1 MNKTRNADKAVEK
14 IKAHFSFL
22 FGSGF
27 LIADKEFSSQS
38 FGNWIIVLH
47 SKSLLVRF
55 IQDRG
60 CVDIEIGP
68 PWETTAVNSA
78 GHFLELRLLIDYLN
92 NKPLTVLTPPA
103 SQDIDDQLSN
113 LSLLLVANIEE
124 IISFFNAED
133 YLQKEKEI
141 KALRI
146 NILKQ
151 MYPHGK
157 FPDVKQ

>member
-1 MNKTRNADKAVEK
+1 MNKIRNANEAVEK
-14 IKAHFSFL
+14 IKAHFHFL
-22 FGSGF
+22 FDNGF
-27 LIADKEFSSQS
+27 LMADKVFDSQS

-47 SKSLLVRF
+47 SNVLLIRF

-60 CVDIEIGP
+60 YIHIVVGP
-68 PWETTAVNSA
+68 PWEANGVNST

-92 NKPLTVLTPPA
+92 KTPLTILTPPA
-103 SQDIDDQLSN
+103 PRDIDDQLSN
-113 LSLLLVANIEE
+113 LSSLLASNIQE
-124 IISFFNAED
+124 ITSFFNAED

-151 MYPHGK
+151 MYPHGE
-157 FPDVKQ
+157 FPDAE